1 MVWGGW
7 GFLEDTGISFLYLF
21 KYLFDISQY
30 FCQYLSHVSPF
41 VVKPRPSIINSTHMR
56 WSGGILERVFNIA
69 YNAPPNQSDVFTNTQ
84 SIKQILK
91 MHSTWLILVL
101 DGYFRKLVHPL
112 RASWVEQFK
121 CWISNKFHC
130 FDLTCKARIYAKGLC
145 RLCISAF
152 RTSAFPV
159 FSFLFLIEQPV
170 RGLASGVLGDLVAD
184 EVYLYFMVIVA
195 PPTTQGSQKKL

>member
-1 MVWGGW
+1 MRWSGRRDPWEALSYWFNISNTNFPSFFYRTLRITSLFNSIDMVWGGR

-41 VVKPRPSIINSTHMR
+41 VVKPRPSIINSIHMR

-69 YNAPPNQSDVFTNTQ
+69 HNAPPNQSDVFTNTQ

-130 FDLTCKARIYAKGLC
+130 FDLTC
-145 RLCISAF
+145 
-152 RTSAFPV
+152 
-159 FSFLFLIEQPV
+159 
-170 RGLASGVLGDLVAD
+170 
-184 EVYLYFMVIVA
+184 
-195 PPTTQGSQKKL
+195 

>member
-1 MVWGGW
+1 MVGW
-7 GFLEDTGISFLYLF
+7 VEGSWTTLGYITLIFLLILV
-21 KYLFDISQY
+21 SQY
-30 FCQYLSHVSPF
+30 SCRYFSHVSPF

-69 YNAPPNQSDVFTNTQ
+69 HNAPPNQLGVFTNTQ

-130 FDLTCKARIYAKGLC
+130 FDLTCYARICAQG
-145 RLCISAF
+145 LCISAF
-152 RTSAFPV
+152 RASAFPV

-170 RGLASGVLGDLVAD
+170 QWGGWPVV
-184 EVYLYFMVIVA
+184 F
-195 PPTTQGSQKKL
+195 